1 VNGTAGEVEV
11 LLGQRRIIKKTDN
24 LQPRSHLTEHGIH
37 CRS

>member
-11 LLGQRRIIKKTDN
+11 LLGQRRIVKKTDN
-24 LQPRSHLTEHGIH
+24 LQPRSHWTEHGIH